1 MTTINSVPEQ
11 VVLCGPDGDA
21 IGTADKQSVHH
32 ADTPLHLAFSCY
44 VFDVEDRLLVTRR
57 AYTKKTWPGVRTNS
71 CCGHPAPGEAM
82 QTAIGRRLLHE
93 LGIIAT
99 SIDLLIPTF
108 RYHAAMTDA
117 TVENELCPTYRAT
130 VIDNEVAI
138 NAGEVA
144 DAWWMPWTDVLA
156 DVDRVDQADR
166 FSPWSL
172 LQVETLRQLYG
183 TPLTW
188 PTADA
193 ALLPAAARSSPTP
206 PP

>member
-21 IGTADKQSVHH
+21 IGTADKHSVHH

-44 VFDVEDRLLVTRR
+44 VFDVESRLLVTRR
-57 AYTKKTWPGVRTNS
+57 AQTKRTWPGVRTNS

-82 QTAIGRRLLHE
+82 QTAISRRLLHE
-93 LGIIAT
+93 LGTIAA

-108 RYHAAMTDA
+108 RYRTTMADG
-117 TVENELCPTYRAT
+117 TVENELCPIYRAT
-130 VIDNEVAI
+130 VINTDLVI
-138 NAGEVA
+138 NVGEVA
-144 DAWWMPWTDVLA
+144 ATWWTPWTDVLT
-156 DVDRVDQADR
+156 DVDFVDHADP

-172 LQVETLRQLYG
+172 LQIETLRQLHG

-188 PTADA
+188 PTADS
-193 ALLPAAARSSPTP
+193 ALLPAAARHDG
-206 PP
+206 